1 MSHEIPKITGAE
13 ALITVEGNTCGAV
26 MRGPV
31 ALSGSK
37 ASSRKKRS
45 RRNLG
50 DLLIDQGP
58 LTGSVGPWR
67 EGEES

>member
-1 MSHEIPKITGAE
+1 M
-13 ALITVEGNTCGAV
+13 LIIIEGNTCGTV

-50 DLLIDQGP
+50 NLQIDQGP
-58 LTGSVGPWR
+58 FTGSVGPWR